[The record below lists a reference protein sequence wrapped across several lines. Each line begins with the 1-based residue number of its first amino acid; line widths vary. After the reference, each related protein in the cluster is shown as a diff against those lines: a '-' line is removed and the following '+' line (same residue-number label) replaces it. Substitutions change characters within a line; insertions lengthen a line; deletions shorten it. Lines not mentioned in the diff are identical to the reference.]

1 MKNTKKLM
9 AALCAMTFCFSAA
22 ACGSDDSAAGES
34 SSVQEKE
41 MNESQK
47 AQVQEL
53 TSELEDKE
61 LENKTLRFLSHW
73 DINPAEGKTV
83 GADIQMFRDKYDG
96 KFEYISTTWENR
108 YTDLA
113 TAVMS
118 NEAPDFFSA
127 MDMDGFPKG
136 AIKSMFQP
144 IDDYVKLDS
153 DLWSP
158 AKTVNDSFIYNGK
171 HYVAAIQAEPDI
183 VMIYNTT
190 TIAENSLE
198 DPADLYYKGE
208 WTWEKFY
215 NMCIDFTD
223 QENEICALDGW
234 WYSKTLGHMAG
245 KAMIGMENGQIV
257 NNLNDPQMAKVQ
269 EELYERLAKN
279 NVMFDLAAN
288 NWKVR
293 NDTTGGGVGSYET
306 LFFPCGLW
314 AITGTPEDTKA
325 FGDVE
330 AGEIMFCPIP
340 KFTEDDKH
348 YVTAR
353 VDGYFLCKGAPNPE
367 GWAAFMDCRMLAK
380 SKADNITVETLKED
394 SKWNDDMI
402 AMREEMYKLVN
413 ENPVFN
419 FTDGVSDDLS
429 NAMQNITQGTL
440 LTGGNARSWT
450 EIVNENSA
458 KIDFLIQSANENLA

>member
-22 ACGSDDSAAGES
+22 ACGS
-34 SSVQEKE
+34 VQEKE

-53 TSELEDKE
+53 TSELEDKQ

-198 DPADLYYKGE
+198 DLTCTIRVSGPGRSS
-208 WTWEKFY
+208 T
-215 NMCIDFTD
+215 
-223 QENEICALDGW
+223 ICASTSPIRRTRSAL
-234 WYSKTLGHMAG
+234 ST
-245 KAMIGMENGQIV
+245 
-257 NNLNDPQMAKVQ
+257 
-269 EELYERLAKN
+269 
-279 NVMFDLAAN
+279 
-288 NWKVR
+288 
-293 NDTTGGGVGSYET
+293 VG
-306 LFFPCGLW
+306 
-314 AITGTPEDTKA
+314 GTPRPS
-325 FGDVE
+325 V
-330 AGEIMFCPIP
+330 IWL
-340 KFTEDDKH
+340 
-348 YVTAR
+348 AR
-353 VDGYFLCKGAPNPE
+353 L
-367 GWAAFMDCRMLAK
+367 
-380 SKADNITVETLKED
+380 
-394 SKWNDDMI
+394 
-402 AMREEMYKLVN
+402 
-413 ENPVFN
+413 
-419 FTDGVSDDLS
+419 
-429 NAMQNITQGTL
+429 
-440 LTGGNARSWT
+440 
-450 EIVNENSA
+450 
-458 KIDFLIQSANENLA
+458 